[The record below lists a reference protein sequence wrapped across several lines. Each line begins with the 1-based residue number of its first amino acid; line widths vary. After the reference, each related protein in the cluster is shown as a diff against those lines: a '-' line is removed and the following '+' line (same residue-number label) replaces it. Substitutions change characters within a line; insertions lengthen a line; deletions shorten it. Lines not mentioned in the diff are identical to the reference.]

1 MRTPRRTVLAVVLCL
16 GLAPLA
22 RPQDSHYWTNQYG
35 TRATLLGGAV
45 IGIALD
51 LSGSYYNPGGMSLLA
66 EPDTLMAAKVFHY
79 PNVTLV
85 GDGHQGVP
93 LNADNPGP
101 APSLLAGT
109 IPIKGL
115 RNHWFGYSYLAR
127 QEVDLGLSVSSTGS
141 RDVLPDVPGPE
152 QYTTQFR
159 LDEKVAESWFGLTWS
174 SRVAKGIG
182 VGISQYVAV
191 RSHRVLAEELVEAL
205 TGDGGVAMALGSR
218 QFKYRNFRLLWK
230 IGVCCDFNDLTL
242 GVTLTTP
249 SLSIFGT
256 GTTGINSTVVGLDM
270 DGDGAADDFLA
281 SDYRDNLSSSYRTPL
296 SVAAGMSFKYQKVRF
311 YWSMEWFDRVRPYTV
326 VDADEFPAQ
335 STGEMLST
343 DLTQELTSVINLGL
357 GLEWLYSSRFKGYA
371 SFTTDY
377 SAKKRGTETNLSLT
391 DWNIHHLVTGAE
403 FAIKKWELTMGLG
416 FSFGA
421 RANGQRPAILDRA
434 TAAGMW
440 DPFEGLK
447 FRYANYKLIFGFAI

>member
-1 MRTPRRTVLAVVLCL
+1 MAVLAAVLFPA
-16 GLAPLA
+16 LAPLA

-51 LSGSYYNPGGMSLLA
+51 LSGTYYNPGGMSLL
-66 EPDTLMAAKVFHY
+66 EDPETLMAAKVFQY

-85 GDGHQGVP
+85 GSGREGVP

-101 APSLLAGT
+101 APSLIAGT

-127 QEVDLGLSVSSTGS
+127 QEVDLGLSVSSTGT
-141 RDVLPDVPGPE
+141 RDILPDLPGPE
-152 QYTTQFR
+152 SYTTQFR

-174 SRVAKGIG
+174 SRLAKGVG
-182 VGISQYVAV
+182 VGLSQYVAV
-191 RSHRVLAEELVEAL
+191 RSHRVLSEELVEAL
-205 TGDGGVAMALGSR
+205 TGDGRVAMAMGKR
-218 QFKYRNFRLLWK
+218 QFKYRNFRVLWK
-230 IGVCCDFNDLTL
+230 VGVSCALKDLTL
-242 GVTLTTP
+242 GLTLTTP
-249 SLSIFGT
+249 SLSVFGT
-256 GTTGINSTVVGLDM
+256 GTTGVNETVVALDM
-270 DGDGAADDFLA
+270 NGDGAPDDFMA

-296 SVAAGMSFKYQKVRF
+296 SLAAGMTFKYQKVRF
-311 YWSMEWFDRVRPYTV
+311 YWSMEWFDRVRPYSV
-326 VDADEFPAQ
+326 VDAAEFPAQ

-343 DLTQELTSVINLGL
+343 DLTQELDSVINLGL

-377 SAKKRGTETNLSLT
+377 SAKMRGTAANLSLT

-403 FAIKKWELTMGLG
+403 FPIGKWELTMGLG

-421 RANGQRPAILDRA
+421 RSNGQRPPILDRA
-434 TAAGMW
+434 AAAGMW
-440 DPFEGLK
+440 DPFDGLK
-447 FRYANYKLIFGFAI
+447 YRYANYKLIFGFAI